1 MDEGFTCPA
10 EAGGGYYSSRG
21 NNRGGDDERG
31 NKGDPLPLRLRV
43 RMADLSSRVVTD
55 AFEKSDQN
63 SFSRKTDE

>member
-21 NNRGGDDERG
+21 NNRWGDDEKG

-43 RMADLSSRVVTD
+43 RMVALSRCYRC
-55 AFEKSDQN
+55 F
-63 SFSRKTDE
+63 